1 MSLIY
6 TDAIKDSAGKDDFL
20 EDEELVI
27 HTLED
32 ETRENKMSLI
42 YTKEPT
48 LFRKK
53 PVDILAMK
61 WTGNN
66 FDAIKDFAGKNVF
79 LEEGELVI
87 RTLEDGKTGKAKHVA
102 SIGDFI
108 IQGVQGEFYFCKP
121 DIFDQTY
128 SIVLG

>member
-1 MSLIY
+1 MCL
-6 TDAIKDSAGKDDFL
+6 D
-20 EDEELVI
+20 
-27 HTLED
+27 
-32 ETRENKMSLI
+32 

-53 PVDILAMK
+53 PVEILAMK
-61 WTGNN
+61 WTGDN
-66 FDAIKDFAGKNVF
+66 FEEIKEFAEGSVF
-79 LEEGELVI
+79 LEDGELVI

-121 DIFDQTY
+121 DIFFQTY
-128 SIVLG
+128 TGVVE